1 MTAISWIKLS
11 TGIFDDEKIKLIE
24 SLPDADSVLII
35 WVKLLVLAGKLNAD
49 GYIFLADD
57 VPYTDEM
64 LATVLTR
71 PLNTIRL
78 ALVTFRKYGLIETND
93 HGIFIK
99 NWGKHQN
106 IEGMERIREQT
117 RLRVAK
123 HRGQKE
129 PLTSGTEAVTLRNVT
144 VTQQNRPDKEKK
156 ENKNRVDKKERGNK
170 IQFSERV
177 FLLQE
182 EFAKLVEQFGEQGAQ
197 DRITRLSLY
206 KQSHGKEY
214 KSDYA
219 TILNWESRSYGNNGH
234 KKNGQNGRDP
244 DKYIRGKFGHM
255 VQR

>member
-1 MTAISWIKLS
+1 MTDISWIKLS
-11 TGIFDDEKIKLIE
+11 TGIFDDEKIKLID
-24 SLPDADSVLII
+24 SLPNADAVLII

-78 ALVTFRKYGLIETND
+78 ALATFRKYGLIETND

-99 NWGKHQN
+99 NWSKHQN
-106 IEGMERIREQT
+106 IEGMEWIREQT

-123 HRGQKE
+123 HREQKK
-129 PLTSGTEAVTLRNVT
+129 PFASGTEAVTLRNVA
-144 VTQQNRPDKEKK
+144 VTQQNRTDKEKN
-156 ENKNRVDKKERGNK
+156 ENKNRADKKESGNK

-177 FLLQE
+177 FLLQD
-182 EFAKLVEQFGEQGAQ
+182 EFDKLVEKFGDQGTQ
-197 DRITRLSLY
+197 DRITKLSLY
-206 KQSHGKEY
+206 KQSEGKEY

-219 TILNWESRSYGNNGH
+219 TILIWELRPSRDNGR
-234 KKNGQNGRDP
+234 KKNGQNGRDT
-244 DKYIRGKFGHM
+244 DKFIRGKFGHM